1 MSKLKSIMHNRTHGH
16 LGETRRDCSDCVHV
30 MPGMRGDEVTC
41 EIYTF
46 KHQAYKVPRRS
57 SLSPAFANDCGFYQ
71 AMTPVQKAESERK
84 FREFYKRLK

>member
-16 LGETRRDCSDCVHV
+16 LGEQRRSCSDCIHV
-30 MPGMRGDEVTC
+30 MPATRGDEVTC

-46 KHQAYKVPRRS
+46 KHEAYNVPKRS
-57 SLSPAFANDCGFYQ
+57 ALSPAFANDCGFYQ

-84 FREFYKRLK
+84 FREFFKRLE